1 MCVRACVRE
10 RVAHAHDHAHWH
22 ACTCACKHVRAHIQ
36 NASECEYLC
45 ADVCTPVHNILQK
58 MKTHAQESH
67 CLIQQAPGSTLTQ
80 EHTHRD
86 PLFQQGYAEK
96 QAPRSEQMHMHANT
110 HNTLNLACMVM
121 QGHADAWR
129 ERMGATIAGIAAPE
143 RGIHARASATSI
155 RATAKR
161 IWVLSSPCVSASNI
175 VKTSATCDVAR
186 TRRKTPLRGVLRR
199 HTQTRDNTVTI
210 QGYPRCV

>member
-1 MCVRACVRE
+1 MSCIPYRVIPLIGVCVCVCVCVWCVCVCFDMCVRACVRE

-161 IWVLSSPCVSASNI
+161 IWVLSSPCVSARVQN
-175 VKTSATCDVAR
+175 R
-186 TRRKTPLRGVLRR
+186 
-199 HTQTRDNTVTI
+199 
-210 QGYPRCV
+210 